1 MTQRLFLMALAL
13 SLFSFSTGCNLIVG
27 DNNNGNT
34 NTNDN
39 TDNDND
45 DNDNGNENDNFAD
58 FTNPDDTAFRT
69 SDVFDVD
76 GDIVRFNTETDAI
89 VWAEDGTEY
98 QPGSWTVNGNLLAGG
113 GFQVRFGTEGGVK
126 RRTSPKLAQPL
137 SARFRCLAL
146 RSLFRRQT
154 CRFRRIRSYPQNC
167 RSF

>member
-1 MTQRLFLMALAL
+1 MMTQRLFLMALAL
-13 SLFSFSTGCNLIVG
+13 GLFSFSTGCNLIVG

-39 TDNDND
+39 TGNDND
-45 DNDNGNENDNFAD
+45 DNDNGNENDNLAD
-58 FTNPDDTAFRT
+58 FTDPDDTAFRT

-98 QPGSWTVNGNLLAGG
+98 QPGSWTVNGNFLAGG

-126 RRTSPKLAQPL
+126 KAYFTETGPATICQIQILGASIIISP
-137 SARFRCLAL
+137 
-146 RSLFRRQT
+146 T
-154 CRFRRIRSYPQNC
+154 NVTVPQN
-167 RSF
+167 

>member
-1 MTQRLFLMALAL
+1 MMQRLFLTALTL
-13 SLFSFSTGCNLIVG
+13 GLFSFSTGCNLLVG

-39 TDNDND
+39 TDNEN

-58 FTNPDDTAFRT
+58 FTDPDDTAFRT

-113 GFQVRFGTEGGVK
+113 GFQVRFGTESGVK
-126 RRTSPKLAQPL
+126 KAYFTETGPATICQIQVFGASIII
-137 SARFRCLAL
+137 SATNV
-146 RSLFRRQT
+146 QV
-154 CRFRRIRSYPQNC
+154 PQN
-167 RSF
+167 